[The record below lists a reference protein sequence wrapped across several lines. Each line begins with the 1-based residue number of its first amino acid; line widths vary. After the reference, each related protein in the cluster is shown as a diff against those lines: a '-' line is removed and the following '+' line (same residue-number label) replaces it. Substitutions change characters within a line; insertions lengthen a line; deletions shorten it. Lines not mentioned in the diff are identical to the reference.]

1 MARTDPLPPA
11 ALQKI
16 ATQVGQRLSPTAAE
30 HLEAG
35 GTAQIGENFLVFM
48 LGLDAIRRPAGR
60 LAERVRPTG
69 HWHHQIHHGTQVREF
84 ARSSASASA
93 ATPDVT
99 EVTTSDAAARIDD
112 AIRWIDQ
119 NVHDDAVARM
129 LVVPAYYL
137 TCFWLSAGNTDRVVV
152 ADKPEQLTALEYH
165 RVYDGADFLRRLAAI
180 PNAQGIP
187 TTPPPGR

>member
-1 MARTDPLPPA
+1 MAHTDPLPPA

-16 ATQVGQRLSPTAAE
+16 AAQVAQRLSPAAVQRMTE
-30 HLEAG
+30 SG
-35 GTAQIGENFLVFM
+35 GAQIGENFLVFM
-48 LGLDAIRRPAGR
+48 LGLDAIRRPSGR
-60 LAERVRPTG
+60 LAERVVPTG
-69 HWHHQIHHGTQVREF
+69 QWHHQIHHGTQVTEF
-84 ARSSASASA
+84 ARSAASASA

-112 AIRWIDQ
+112 AIQWIDQ
-119 NVHDDAVARM
+119 NVHDDAVTRM

-137 TCFWLSAGNTDRVVV
+137 TCFWLTLGSTDRVVV

-165 RVYDGADFLRRLAAI
+165 HIYEGTDFVRRLAAI

-187 TTPPPGR
+187 TTPPGR